1 MRIIILNYCDGSV
14 YMGDVEDRKFGDY
27 EPWLIEK
34 GFNLNDIEW
43 MVTWDS
49 KIRNI

>member
-1 MRIIILNYCDGSV
+1 MRMIILNYCDGSV
-14 YMGDVEDRKFGDY
+14 YVGDVADRKFEDY
-27 EPWLIEK
+27 ESWIMEK

-43 MVTWDS
+43 MVTSDS